1 MFGKATILAST
12 VALALLAT
20 TPSAQA
26 QCCRH
31 MGGGPR
37 NIGIFRM
44 HDANCG
50 PSRAAMLT
58 GQVPVDYALLVAT
71 RQQAALSTQ
80 MLLQQ
85 QQFMQQQQQ
94 QFMLQTATQPEYGL
108 LTATQLPQYA
118 PNLNVQQTTKVEV
131 QQAPAVK
138 TQEQPKEKPKRK
150 YYTPTTSV
158 IVFVP
163 SKEEQQKEFLLKA
176 FQSLGK

>member
-1 MFGKATILAST
+1 MFGKATILASG

-31 MGGGPR
+31 MGGGPPR
-37 NIGIFRM
+37 NIGFRM
-44 HDANCG
+44 GHGDGGNCS

-58 GQVPVDYALLVAT
+58 GQVPYDYVSLVAT
-71 RQQAALSTQ
+71 RQQAALSAQ
-80 MLLQQ
+80 MLLL
-85 QQFMQQQQQ
+85 QQQ
-94 QFMLQTATQPEYGL
+94 QFMLQTVTQPEYGL
-108 LTATQLPQYA
+108 LTATQLPPYA

-131 QQAPAVK
+131 QRAPAVK
-138 TQEQPKEKPKRK
+138 TQDQPKEKPKRK

-163 SKEEQQKEFLLKA
+163 SKEDQQKEFFVKA
-176 FQSLGK
+176 FHALGK